1 VAVQAATSFIM
12 NKHITPFT
20 LRFPSELRDRL
31 DFAARSGGRSLNS
44 EIVARLEESFGDVCA
59 RIGKTRL
66 QEVAEVGAALATCRE
81 FIAMHRHFLRDD
93 ALSDGERR
101 HLEARLLRSEAQVQR
116 LEALLAHLRRDVEGL
131 HCLDQSLGLH
141 VPSVD

>member
-1 VAVQAATSFIM
+1 M

-44 EIVARLEESFGDVCA
+44 EIVARLEESFGDVYA
-59 RIGKTRL
+59 RIGKARL
-66 QEVAEVGAALATCRE
+66 QEITEVGAALATCRE

-101 HLEARLLRSEAQVQR
+101 HLEARLLRNETKVLR
-116 LEALLAHLRRDVEGL
+116 LEALLAHLHRDVEGM
-131 HCLDQSLGLH
+131 HRLDQSLGLH
-141 VPSVD
+141 VPSAD